1 MIALWRWYYYYLYL
15 TNNKTEAQ
23 KGDLPEVTQLVK
35 LQRLPLGHPAS
46 QDLIQKSGVRAHAL
60 KLSLSCFSRCLRLAV
75 RDKLSDEET
84 PKCPHISLGT
94 AFLLPWLGQS
104 QPPAGISSPTGLC
117 LTDSARCD
125 PRFKHIWETQWI
137 PESNFKSQYNEIVQL
152 HLLESHAITIQKKE
166 NRKKVVEVLN
176 EKM

>member
-46 QDLIQKSGVRAHAL
+46 QDRIQKSGVRAHAL

-104 QPPAGISSPTGLC
+104 QPLLASHLQQ
-117 LTDSARCD
+117 DSASLIQ
-125 PRFKHIWETQWI
+125 PGVTLASNTSEKHNEFLNLI
-137 PESNFKSQYNEIVQL
+137 SNPS
-152 HLLESHAITIQKKE
+152 ITK
-166 NRKKVVEVLN
+166 LYSYTY
-176 EKM
+176 